1 MAECKTCR
9 VRVLDETEYCP
20 LCRAVLVQDEEL
32 ENMYPNARIRMRK
45 LLLLSRIFLFCAIF
59 LEMLLVLI
67 DLNTPS
73 PFNWSI
79 LSGFGLATAYITLRY
94 AILGKAGHRSKIA
107 LMSLLAILLSV
118 GVDWVIGFDGWS
130 LRYVLP
136 GGIVA
141 VDAVIVLGMIIN
153 RRSWQSYIMSQLMT
167 LICSLVPA
175 ALTLTELTAG
185 FIIGFLPLALSLL
198 LFTGTLIIGER
209 PAWLELSRRFH
220 I

>member
-1 MAECKTCR
+1 
-9 VRVLDETEYCP
+9 
-20 LCRAVLVQDEEL
+20 
-32 ENMYPNARIRMRK
+32 
-45 LLLLSRIFLFCAIF
+45 
-59 LEMLLVLI
+59 
-67 DLNTPS
+67 
-73 PFNWSI
+73 
-79 LSGFGLATAYITLRY
+79 
-94 AILGKAGHRSKIA
+94 
-107 LMSLLAILLSV
+107 
-118 GVDWVIGFDGWS
+118 
-130 LRYVLP
+130 
-136 GGIVA
+136 
-141 VDAVIVLGMIIN
+141 MIIN